1 MDLVTELVEVLAVDV
16 VSTDC
21 AVDETLKTV
30 VVVNGVVDSEEVLG
44 VGVVCAVEESQ
55 KTIVAFNGVV
65 DSFVVLIVVIEVL
78 STIVDVVGP
87 GQESALTN
95 VAFKNAIAVFSAVT
109 LGAATL
115 LSKQATP
122 R

>member
-1 MDLVTELVEVLAVDV
+1 MELVTELVEVLAVDV

-21 AVDETLKTV
+21 ADDEKLKTA
-30 VVVNGVVDSEEVLG
+30 VVVNGVVDFEEVLD
-44 VGVVCAVEESQ
+44 VDVVCAVDESQ

-65 DSFVVLIVVIEVL
+65 DFSVVLSVVIEVL
-78 STIVDVVGP
+78 SANVDVVGTV
-87 GQESALTN
+87 QESALTN
-95 VAFKNAIAVFSAVT
+95 VAFKNAIAVFSEVT